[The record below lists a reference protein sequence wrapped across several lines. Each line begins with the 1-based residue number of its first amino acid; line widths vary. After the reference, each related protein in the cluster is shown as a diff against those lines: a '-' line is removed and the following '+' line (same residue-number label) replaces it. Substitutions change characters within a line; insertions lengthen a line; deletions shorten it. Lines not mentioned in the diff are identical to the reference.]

1 MQQRTLNSR
10 LIMAIFA
17 TGLMSF
23 AGVVVETAM
32 NITFPVL
39 MRQFHINT
47 GTVQWLTTGYLL
59 IVATFVPISSF
70 LKRRFKTRNLFLTAN
85 LLFMSGLIVDSL
97 APSFSL
103 LLLGRLIQGV
113 ATGIALPLMF
123 NIILEQAPLDKIGL
137 LMGIGTLVTAVAPA
151 LGPTYGG
158 LIVSNLQWRDIFMFL
173 IPLLLISLV
182 MGLFTIRQ
190 VSETSTAHFDILS
203 WVLIAATF
211 VSLILGLSNM
221 SHVTTNPWPVI
232 IGLLIGLIALIAFAW
247 RSNKIDHPLI
257 NLHVFNQPVFSWHL
271 LAFFLLQITALGLS
285 FLLPNFLQLVNG
297 KSALVAGLVVLP
309 GAALGALFAPL
320 GGTILDHF
328 GPARPILVGATCQ
341 FVAVFAMALLTD
353 HLSAGMILS
362 WYLLYMFGTGLA
374 FGNIMTTG
382 LKSLS
387 DQQQSDG
394 NAVYNTVQQFA
405 GAVGTATVSAVVALT
420 QSGATHTFTFR
431 TQLGTQRG
439 FAVLAGLLLI
449 NLFVLAYGL
458 RLNYKQNND

>member
-10 LIMAIFA
+10 LILAIFA

-39 MRQFHINT
+39 MRQFNIST

-70 LKRRFKTRNLFLTAN
+70 LKRRFKTRTLFLTAN
-85 LLFMSGLIVDSL
+85 LLFIAGLLVDTF
-97 APSFSL
+97 APTFGV

-123 NIILEQAPLDKIGL
+123 NIILEQAPMDKIGL

-158 LIVSNLQWRDIFMFL
+158 LIVSNLNWRDIFMFL
-173 IPLLLISLV
+173 IPLLLLSLIT
-182 MGLFTIRQ
+182 GLLTIRQ
-190 VSETSTAHFDILS
+190 VNKTENVHFDVLS
-203 WVLIAATF
+203 WGLVALTF
-211 VSLILGLSNM
+211 ISFILGLSNM
-221 SHVTTNPWPVI
+221 AHVTTQPWPVI
-232 IGLLIGLIALIAFAW
+232 LGIVIGCFALAAFIW
-247 RSNKIDHPLI
+247 RSKRIDQPLI
-257 NLHVFNQPVFSWHL
+257 KLTVFSHPVFSWHL
-271 LAFFLLQITALGLS
+271 LAFFLVQISALGLS

-297 KSALVAGLVVLP
+297 KSALIAGLVVLP

-328 GPARPILVGATCQ
+328 GPTRPILTGAFCQ
-341 FVAVFAMALLTD
+341 LVALGGMMFGTSSLTP
-353 HLSAGMILS
+353 GIILS

-394 NAVYNTVQQFA
+394 NAIYNTVQQFA
-405 GAVGTATVSAVVALT
+405 GAVGTAIVSAVVALT
-420 QSGATHTFTFR
+420 QAGSTHSFTFR

-439 FAVLAGLLLI
+439 FIVLAVLLLI
-449 NLFVLAYGL
+449 NFFVLVHGL
-458 RLNYKQNND
+458 RLNHKKI

>member
-10 LIMAIFA
+10 LILAIFA

-39 MRQFHINT
+39 MRQFHIST

-70 LKRRFKTRNLFLTAN
+70 LKRRFKTRTLFLTAN
-85 LLFMSGLIVDSL
+85 LLFIAGLIVDTF
-97 APSFSL
+97 APTFGV

-123 NIILEQAPLDKIGL
+123 NIILEQAPMDKIGL

-158 LIVSNLQWRDIFMFL
+158 LIVSNLNWRDIFMFL
-173 IPLLLISLV
+173 VPLLLLSLIT
-182 MGLFTIRQ
+182 GLLTIRQ
-190 VSETSTAHFDILS
+190 VNKTEKVHFDVLS
-203 WVLIAATF
+203 WGLVALTF
-211 VSLILGLSNM
+211 ISFILGLSNM
-221 SHVTTNPWPVI
+221 AHVTTQPWPVI
-232 IGLLIGLIALIAFAW
+232 LGIVIGCLALAAFVW
-247 RSNKIDHPLI
+247 RSKRIDQPLI
-257 NLHVFNQPVFSWHL
+257 KLTVFSQPVFSWHL
-271 LAFFLLQITALGLS
+271 LAFFLVQISALGLS

-297 KSALVAGLVVLP
+297 KSALIAGLVVLP

-328 GPARPILVGATCQ
+328 GPTRPILAGAFCQ
-341 FVAVFAMALLTD
+341 LVALGGMMFGTGSLTP
-353 HLSAGMILS
+353 GIILS

-394 NAVYNTVQQFA
+394 NAIYNTVQQFA
-405 GAVGTATVSAVVALT
+405 GAVGTAIVSAVVALT
-420 QSGATHTFTFR
+420 QAGSTHSFTFR
-431 TQLGTQRG
+431 TQLGTHRG
-439 FAVLAGLLLI
+439 FIVLAVLLLI
-449 NLFVLAYGL
+449 NFFVLVHGL
-458 RLNYKQNND
+458 RLNHKKL

>member
-10 LIMAIFA
+10 LILAIFA

-39 MRQFHINT
+39 MRQFNIST

-70 LKRRFKTRNLFLTAN
+70 LKRRFKTRTLFLTAN
-85 LLFMSGLIVDSL
+85 LLFIAGLLVDTF
-97 APSFSL
+97 APTFGV

-123 NIILEQAPLDKIGL
+123 NIILEQAPMDKIGL

-158 LIVSNLQWRDIFMFL
+158 LIVSNLNWRDIFMFL
-173 IPLLLISLV
+173 IPLLLLSLIT
-182 MGLFTIRQ
+182 GLLTIRQ
-190 VSETSTAHFDILS
+190 VNKTENVHFDVLS
-203 WVLIAATF
+203 WGLVALTF
-211 VSLILGLSNM
+211 ISFILGLSNM
-221 SHVTTNPWPVI
+221 AHVTTQPWPVI
-232 IGLLIGLIALIAFAW
+232 LGIVIGCFALAAFIW
-247 RSNKIDHPLI
+247 RSKRIDQPLI
-257 NLHVFNQPVFSWHL
+257 KLTVFSHPVFSWHL
-271 LAFFLLQITALGLS
+271 LAFFLVQISALGLS

-297 KSALVAGLVVLP
+297 KSALIAGLVVLP

-328 GPARPILVGATCQ
+328 GPTRPILTGAFCQ
-341 FVAVFAMALLTD
+341 LVALGGMMFGTSSLTP
-353 HLSAGMILS
+353 GIILS

-394 NAVYNTVQQFA
+394 NAIYNTVQQFA
-405 GAVGTATVSAVVALT
+405 GAVGTAIVSAVVALT
-420 QSGATHTFTFR
+420 QAGSTHSFTFR

-439 FAVLAGLLLI
+439 FIVLAVLLLI
-449 NLFVLAYGL
+449 NFFVLVHGL
-458 RLNYKQNND
+458 RLNHKKV

>member
-10 LIMAIFA
+10 LILAIFA

-39 MRQFHINT
+39 MRQFNIST

-70 LKRRFKTRNLFLTAN
+70 LKRRFKTRTLFLTAN
-85 LLFMSGLIVDSL
+85 LLFIAGLLVDTF
-97 APSFSL
+97 APTFGV

-123 NIILEQAPLDKIGL
+123 NIILEQAPMDKIGL

-158 LIVSNLQWRDIFMFL
+158 LIVSNLNWRDIFMFL
-173 IPLLLISLV
+173 IPLLLLSLIT
-182 MGLFTIRQ
+182 GLLTIRQ
-190 VSETSTAHFDILS
+190 VNKTENVHFDVLS
-203 WVLIAATF
+203 WGLVALTF
-211 VSLILGLSNM
+211 ISFILGLSNM
-221 SHVTTNPWPVI
+221 AHVTTQPWPVI
-232 IGLLIGLIALIAFAW
+232 LGIVIGCFALAAFIW
-247 RSNKIDHPLI
+247 RSKRIDQPLI
-257 NLHVFNQPVFSWHL
+257 KLTVFSHPVFSWHL
-271 LAFFLLQITALGLS
+271 LAFFLVQISALGLS

-297 KSALVAGLVVLP
+297 KSALIAGLVVLP

-328 GPARPILVGATCQ
+328 GPTRPILTGAFCQ
-341 FVAVFAMALLTD
+341 LVALGGMMFGTSSLTP
-353 HLSAGMILS
+353 GIILS
-362 WYLLYMFGTGLA
+362 WYLLYLFGTGLA

-394 NAVYNTVQQFA
+394 NAIYNTVQQFA
-405 GAVGTATVSAVVALT
+405 GAVGTAIVSAVVALT
-420 QSGATHTFTFR
+420 QAGSTHSFTFR

-439 FAVLAGLLLI
+439 FIVLAVLLLI
-449 NLFVLAYGL
+449 NFFVLVHGL
-458 RLNYKQNND
+458 RLNHKKV

>member
-10 LIMAIFA
+10 LILAIFA

-39 MRQFHINT
+39 MRQFNIST

-70 LKRRFKTRNLFLTAN
+70 LKRRFKTRTLFLTAN
-85 LLFMSGLIVDSL
+85 LLFIAGLLVDTF
-97 APSFSL
+97 APTFGV

-123 NIILEQAPLDKIGL
+123 NIILEQAPMDKIGL

-158 LIVSNLQWRDIFMFL
+158 LIVSNLNWRDIFMFL
-173 IPLLLISLV
+173 IPLLLLSLIT
-182 MGLFTIRQ
+182 GLLTIRQ
-190 VSETSTAHFDILS
+190 VNKTENVHFDVLS
-203 WVLIAATF
+203 WGLVALTF
-211 VSLILGLSNM
+211 ISFILGLSNM
-221 SHVTTNPWPVI
+221 AHVTTQPWPVI
-232 IGLLIGLIALIAFAW
+232 LGIVIGCFALAAFIW
-247 RSNKIDHPLI
+247 RSKRIDQPLSK
-257 NLHVFNQPVFSWHL
+257 LPVFSHPVFSWHL
-271 LAFFLLQITALGLS
+271 LAFFLVQISALGLS

-297 KSALVAGLVVLP
+297 KSALIAGLVVLP

-328 GPARPILVGATCQ
+328 GPTRPILTGAFCQ
-341 FVAVFAMALLTD
+341 LVALGGMMFGTSSLTP
-353 HLSAGMILS
+353 GIILS

-394 NAVYNTVQQFA
+394 NAIYNTVQQFA
-405 GAVGTATVSAVVALT
+405 GAVGTAIVSAVVALT
-420 QSGATHTFTFR
+420 QAGSTHSFTFR

-439 FAVLAGLLLI
+439 FIVLAVLLLI
-449 NLFVLAYGL
+449 NFFVLVHGL
-458 RLNYKQNND
+458 RLNHKKV